1 MRTLQDYTDE
11 ELREEL
17 RRRAQEKR
25 KSQKREI
32 VYVEFKATIDKVDN
46 TLSYTAN
53 GAIKYKPFA
62 FWRYEVKDCSYEFA
76 KINSHVNCFY
86 LKQGCFKRDNAPQV
100 GDRVK
105 LRYRRTKNNEIFDLA
120 KAKIIEIINDERD

>member
-11 ELREEL
+11 ELRKEL
-17 RRRAQEKR
+17 RRRVQEKR
-25 KSQKREI
+25 KSQKHEI

-53 GAIKYKPFA
+53 GAIKHKPFM
-62 FWRYEVKDCSYEFA
+62 FWKYEVKDCSYEFA
-76 KINSHVNCFY
+76 KINNHVNCFY
-86 LKQGCFKRDNAPQV
+86 LKQGCFKRSNAPQI